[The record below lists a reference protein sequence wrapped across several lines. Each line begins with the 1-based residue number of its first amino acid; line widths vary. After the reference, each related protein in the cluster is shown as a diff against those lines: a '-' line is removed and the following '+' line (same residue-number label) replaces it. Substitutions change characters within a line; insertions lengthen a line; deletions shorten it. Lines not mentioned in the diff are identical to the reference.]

1 MTGAAITS
9 GQEAPVESPGVRSRR
24 RGSGFLAARA
34 GRRAIFYL
42 VLTFVAA
49 VFLVPYLFTLFAA
62 FKPIGKIFSEPA
74 WIPPSSLYLANFKYD
89 FESAGFYRYLGNTAL
104 VTVVLTA
111 GQVFFS
117 MLAAYAFARLSFP
130 GRDKIFWLY
139 LLTLMVPNAVTII
152 PLYAI
157 MREAH
162 LLNTY
167 YAIFLPYVFGAPYTI
182 FLMRQFF
189 RNIPQEVIDAARVD
203 GCSEWR
209 ILRRIVV
216 PLSRPVI
223 ITATLI
229 AFVFGW
235 NNFLWPL
242 IVTNSQNLYV
252 LTIGL
257 ANFQSNMDSQW
268 NYSLAASVITLV
280 PMALIFIIFQKH
292 IIRSISIT
300 QIR

>member
-1 MTGAAITS
+1 MSGATYS
-9 GQEAPVESPGVRSRR
+9 SRPGVRRR
-24 RGSGFLAARA
+24 TRAFLALRSVKLTV
-34 GRRAIFYL
+34 FYL
-42 VLTFVAA
+42 LLTAMA
-49 VFLVPYLFTLFAA
+49 LVFLGPYILTLFAA

-74 WIPPSSLYLANFKYD
+74 WTPPSFGYISNFKYD
-89 FESAGFYRYLGNTAL
+89 FESAGFYRYLANTAL
-104 VTVVLTA
+104 VTCILTI
-111 GQVFFS
+111 GQVVFS
-117 MLAAYAFARLSFP
+117 TLAAYAFARMRFP
-130 GRDKIFWLY
+130 GRDMIFWIY

-157 MREAH
+157 MREAG

-167 YAIFLPYVFGAPYTI
+167 WAIFLPYVFGAPYTI

-189 RNIPQEVIDAARVD
+189 RNIPQDVIDAARVD

-209 ILRRIVV
+209 ILLRVVV
-216 PLSRPVI
+216 PLSKPVI

-242 IVTNSQNLYV
+242 IVTNSQSLYV

-257 ANFQSNMDSQW
+257 ANFQSNMNSQW
-268 NYSLAASVITLV
+268 NYSLAGSVITLF
-280 PMALIFIIFQKH
+280 PMALIFAIFQRH
-292 IIRSISIT
+292 IIRSITLT

>member
-1 MTGAAITS
+1 M
-9 GQEAPVESPGVRSRR
+9 SP
-24 RGSGFLAARA
+24 FFAARA
-34 GRRAIFYL
+34 VKLTLFYL
-42 VLTFVAA
+42 LLTAMALVFLGPYVLTV
-49 VFLVPYLFTLFAA
+49 FAA
-62 FKPIGKIFSEPA
+62 FKPIGRIFSEPA
-74 WIPPSSLYLANFKYD
+74 WTPPSSLYLANFKYVLL
-89 FESAGFYRYLGNTAL
+89 SAGFLRYLGNTAL
-104 VTVVLTA
+104 VTAVLTV
-111 GQVFFS
+111 GQVVFS
-117 MLAAYAFARLSFP
+117 TLAAYAFARLSFP
-130 GRDKIFWLY
+130 GRDKIFWMY

-152 PLYAI
+152 PLYTI

-167 YAIFLPYVFGAPYTI
+167 WAIFLPYVFGAPYTI

-209 ILRRIVV
+209 ILARIVV
-216 PLSRPVI
+216 PLSKPVI

-242 IVTNSQNLYV
+242 IVTNSQGLYM
-252 LTIGL
+252 LTTGL
-257 ANFQSNMDSQW
+257 ANFQSNMNSQW
-268 NYSLAASVITLV
+268 NYSLAGSVITLF
-280 PMALIFIIFQKH
+280 PMALIFAIFQRH
-292 IIRSISIT
+292 IIRSITIT

>member
-1 MTGAAITS
+1 MSGATYS
-9 GQEAPVESPGVRSRR
+9 TRPGAQRR
-24 RGSGFLAARA
+24 QPGFLATRA
-34 GRRAIFYL
+34 AKLTLFYL
-42 VLTFVAA
+42 LLTAMAV
-49 VFLVPYLFTLFAA
+49 VFLMPYVFTVFAA

-74 WIPPSSLYLANFKYD
+74 WTPPGSLYFSNFRYD
-89 FESAGFYRYLGNTAL
+89 LLSAGFLRYLANTAL
-104 VTVVLTA
+104 VTCVLTA

-117 MLAAYAFARLSFP
+117 MLGAYAFARLNFP
-130 GRDKIFWLY
+130 GRDKIFWIY

-167 YAIFLPYVFGAPYTI
+167 WAIFLPYVFGAPYTI

-189 RNIPQEVIDAARVD
+189 RNIPQELIDAARVD

-209 ILRRIVV
+209 ILASIVV
-216 PLSRPVI
+216 PLSKPVI

-242 IVTNSQNLYV
+242 IVTNSQDLYV

-257 ANFQSNMDSQW
+257 ANFQSNMNSQW
-268 NYSLAASVITLV
+268 NYSLAGSVITLF
-280 PMALIFIIFQKH
+280 PMALVFAIFQKH

>member
-1 MTGAAITS
+1 MSGATYS
-9 GQEAPVESPGVRSRR
+9 TRPGVRRK
-24 RGSGFLAARA
+24 GSGFLATRA
-34 GRRAIFYL
+34 VKLILFYL
-42 VLTFVAA
+42 LLTAIAF

-62 FKPIGKIFSEPA
+62 FKPIGKIFTEPA
-74 WIPPSSLYLANFKYD
+74 WAPPSSLYFSNFTYD
-89 FESAGFYRYLGNTAL
+89 LFTNGFLRYLANTAL
-104 VTVVLTA
+104 VTCVLTV

-117 MLAAYAFARLSFP
+117 MLAAYAFARMSFP

-167 YAIFLPYVFGAPYTI
+167 WAIFLPYVFGAPYTI

-203 GCSEWR
+203 GCSEWH
-209 ILRRIVV
+209 ILARIVV
-216 PLSRPVI
+216 PLSKPVI

-242 IVTNSQNLYV
+242 IVTNSQSLYV

-257 ANFQSNMDSQW
+257 ANFQSNMNSQW
-268 NYSLAASVITLV
+268 NYTLAGSVITLF
-280 PMALIFIIFQKH
+280 PMALVFAIFQKH
-292 IIRSISIT
+292 IIRSITIT

>member
-1 MTGAAITS
+1 MR
-9 GQEAPVESPGVRSRR
+9 SP
-24 RGSGFLAARA
+24 GFLATRA
-34 GRRAIFYL
+34 VKLTVFYL
-42 VLTFVAA
+42 LLSAMAF
-49 VFLVPYLFTLFAA
+49 VFLGPYILTLFAA

-74 WIPPSSLYLANFKYD
+74 WRPPSSAYFANFRYD
-89 FESAGFYRYLGNTAL
+89 FVSAGFYRYLANTAL
-104 VTVVLTA
+104 VTGVLTL

-117 MLAAYAFARLSFP
+117 TLGAYAFARMNFP
-130 GRDKIFWLY
+130 GRDVIFWIY

-167 YAIFLPYVFGAPYTI
+167 WAIFLPYVFGAPYTI

-189 RNIPQEVIDAARVD
+189 RNLPQEVIDAARVD

-209 ILRRIVV
+209 ILARIVV
-216 PLSRPVI
+216 PLSKPVI
-223 ITATLI
+223 VTATLI

-242 IVTNSQNLYV
+242 IVTNSQSLYV

-257 ANFQSNMDSQW
+257 ANFQSNMNSQW
-268 NYSLAASVITLV
+268 NYSLAGSVITLF
-280 PMALIFIIFQKH
+280 PMALIFAIFQRH
-292 IIRSISIT
+292 IIRSIAIT

>member
-1 MTGAAITS
+1 MSRATL
-9 GQEAPVESPGVRSRR
+9 SRR
-24 RGSGFLAARA
+24 RGAAKPRPAGFLATRA
-34 GRRAIFYL
+34 AKLTLFYL
-42 VLTFVAA
+42 LLTAMAF
-49 VFLVPYLFTLFAA
+49 VFLGPYILTLFAA
-62 FKPIGKIFSEPA
+62 FKPISKIFSEPA
-74 WIPPSSLYLANFKYD
+74 WTPPHSLYLQNFTYD
-89 FESAGFYRYLGNTAL
+89 FQSAGFYRYLANTAL
-104 VTVVLTA
+104 VTGILTL

-117 MLAAYAFARLSFP
+117 TLGAYAFARMNFP
-130 GRDKIFWLY
+130 GRDTIFWIY

-167 YAIFLPYVFGAPYTI
+167 WAIFLPYVFGAPYTI

-209 ILRRIVV
+209 ILARIVI
-216 PLSRPVI
+216 PLSKPVI
-223 ITATLI
+223 VTATLI

-242 IVTNSQNLYV
+242 IVTNSNSLYV

-257 ANFQSNMDSQW
+257 AYFNSNMNAQW
-268 NYSLAASVITLV
+268 NYSLAGSVITLL
-280 PMALIFIIFQKH
+280 PMALIFALFQRH

>member
-1 MTGAAITS
+1 MSVSEGLNAARGAASRDFLATGAAKLT
-9 GQEAPVESPGVRSRR
+9 V
-24 RGSGFLAARA
+24 
-34 GRRAIFYL
+34 FYL
-42 VLTFVAA
+42 LLTAMA
-49 VFLVPYLFTLFAA
+49 LVFLGPYILTLFAA

-74 WIPPSSLYLANFKYD
+74 WTPPRSLDFANFKHD
-89 FESAGFYRYLGNTAL
+89 FVSAGFYRYLANTAL
-104 VTVVLTA
+104 VTGVLTL

-117 MLAAYAFARLSFP
+117 TLGAYAFARMRFP
-130 GRDKIFWLY
+130 GRDVIFWIY

-167 YAIFLPYVFGAPYTI
+167 WAIFLPYVFGAPYTI

-203 GCSEWR
+203 GSSELR
-209 ILRRIVV
+209 ILARIVL
-216 PLSRPVI
+216 PLSKPVI
-223 ITATLI
+223 VTATLI

-242 IVTNSQNLYV
+242 IVTNSQSLYV

-257 ANFQSNMDSQW
+257 ANFQSNMNSQW
-268 NYSLAASVITLV
+268 NYSLAGSVITLF
-280 PMALIFIIFQKH
+280 PMALVFAIFQRH

>member
-1 MTGAAITS
+1 MA
-9 GQEAPVESPGVRSRR
+9 
-24 RGSGFLAARA
+24 F
-34 GRRAIFYL
+34 
-42 VLTFVAA
+42 
-49 VFLVPYLFTLFAA
+49 VFLGPYILTLFAA

-74 WIPPSSLYLANFKYD
+74 WTPPSSLYLKNFTYD
-89 FESAGFYRYLGNTAL
+89 FEDAGFYRFLANTAL
-104 VTVVLTA
+104 VTGVLTI
-111 GQVFFS
+111 GQVVFS
-117 MLAAYAFARLSFP
+117 TLGAYAFARMNFP
-130 GRDKIFWLY
+130 GRDTIFWIY

-189 RNIPQEVIDAARVD
+189 RNIPQEVIDSARVD

-209 ILRRIVV
+209 ILTRIVV
-216 PLSRPVI
+216 PLSKPVL

-242 IVTNSQNLYV
+242 IVTNSNSLYV

-257 ANFQSNMDSQW
+257 AYFNSNMNAQW
-268 NYSLAASVITLV
+268 NYSLAGSVITLL
-280 PMALIFIIFQKH
+280 PMAVVFAIFQRH

>member
-1 MTGAAITS
+1 MSAA
-9 GQEAPVESPGVRSRR
+9 V
-24 RGSGFLAARA
+24 RGSRAGPGRA
-34 GRRAIFYL
+34 GRRAAGARAVRLVVFYL
-42 VLTFVAA
+42 LLTAMAV
-49 VFLVPYLFTLFAA
+49 VFLGPYVLTLFASV
-62 FKPIGKIFSEPA
+62 KPVGKIFSEPA
-74 WIPPSSLYLANFKYD
+74 WTPPGSLFWGNFSHD
-89 FESAGFYRYLGNTAL
+89 FSSAGGFLRFLGNTAL
-104 VTVVLTA
+104 VTCVLTA
-111 GQVFFS
+111 GQVVFS
-117 MLAAYAFARLSFP
+117 MMGAYAFARLDFP
-130 GRDKIFWLY
+130 GRDAIFWVY

-209 ILRRIVV
+209 ILARIVV
-216 PLSRPVI
+216 PLSKPVL

-242 IVTNSQNLYV
+242 IVTNSQSLYV

-257 ANFQSNMDSQW
+257 ANFQGNQNSQW
-268 NYSLAASVITLV
+268 NYSLAGSVITLL
-280 PMALIFIIFQKH
+280 PMAIVFAVFQRH
-292 IIRSISIT
+292 IIRSIAIT

>member
-1 MTGAAITS
+1 MSTFFA
-9 GQEAPVESPGVRSRR
+9 
-24 RGSGFLAARA
+24 LRA
-34 GRRAIFYL
+34 VKLTLFYL
-42 VLTFVAA
+42 LLTAMA
-49 VFLVPYLFTLFAA
+49 LVFLGPYILTVFAA

-74 WIPPSSLYLANFKYD
+74 WTPPSSLYLTNFRYD
-89 FESAGFYRYLGNTAL
+89 LVSAGFLRYLGNTAL
-104 VTVVLTA
+104 VTTVLTI
-111 GQVFFS
+111 GQVTFS
-117 MLAAYAFARLSFP
+117 GLAAYAFARLSFP
-130 GRDKIFWLY
+130 GRDKIFWMY

-152 PLYAI
+152 PLYTI

-167 YAIFLPYVFGAPYTI
+167 WAIFLPYVFGTPYTI

-209 ILRRIVV
+209 ILARIVV
-216 PLSRPVI
+216 PLSKPVI

-235 NNFLWPL
+235 NNFFWPL
-242 IVTNSQNLYV
+242 IVTNSQNLYM
-252 LTIGL
+252 LTTGL
-257 ANFQSNMDSQW
+257 ANFQSNMNSQW
-268 NYSLAASVITLV
+268 NYSLAGSVITLF
-280 PMALIFIIFQKH
+280 PMAVVFVIFQRH

>member
-1 MTGAAITS
+1 MSAA
-9 GQEAPVESPGVRSRR
+9 ADR
-24 RGSGFLAARA
+24 LAAAATRRA
-34 GRRAIFYL
+34 GERSGGLSTGGRAIRIGILYL
-42 VLTFVAA
+42 ILTVMAL
-49 VFLVPYLFTLFAA
+49 VFMVPYILTVFAA
-62 FKPIGKIFSEPA
+62 FKPISQIFSEPA
-74 WIPPSSLYLANFKYD
+74 WIPPHSLFLSNFRYDFVSGNFLRYLA
-89 FESAGFYRYLGNTAL
+89 NTAL
-104 VTVVLTA
+104 VTCVLTA
-111 GQVFFS
+111 GQVAFS
-117 MLAAYAFARLSFP
+117 IMGAYAFARLSFP

-152 PLYAI
+152 PLYAM

-162 LLNTY
+162 VLNTY
-167 YAIFLPYVFGAPYTI
+167 WAIFLPYVLGAPYTI

-209 ILRRIVV
+209 ILARIVV
-216 PLSRPVI
+216 PLSKPVI
-223 ITATLI
+223 VTATLI

-242 IVTNSQNLYV
+242 IVTNSPSHYV

-257 ANFQSNMDSQW
+257 ANFQSNINSQW
-268 NYSLAASVITLV
+268 NYSLAASVITLL
-280 PMALIFIIFQKH
+280 PLAIIFAVFQRH

>member
-1 MTGAAITS
+1 M
-9 GQEAPVESPGVRSRR
+9 
-24 RGSGFLAARA
+24 SGFFAMRA
-34 GRRAIFYL
+34 VKLTLFYL
-42 VLTFVAA
+42 LLTAMA
-49 VFLVPYLFTLFAA
+49 LVFLGPYILTVFAA
-62 FKPIGKIFSEPA
+62 FKPVGKIFSEPA
-74 WIPPSSLYLANFKYD
+74 WTPPSSLFFANFKYD
-89 FESAGFYRYLGNTAL
+89 LLSAGFLRYLANTAL
-104 VTVVLTA
+104 VTTVLTA
-111 GQVFFS
+111 GQVVFS
-117 MLAAYAFARLSFP
+117 TLAAYAFARLSFP

-152 PLYAI
+152 PLYTI

-167 YAIFLPYVFGAPYTI
+167 WAIFLPYVFGAPYTI

-189 RNIPQEVIDAARVD
+189 RHIPQEVIDAARVD

-209 ILRRIVV
+209 ILARIVI
-216 PLSRPVI
+216 PLSKPVL

-242 IVTNSQNLYV
+242 IVTNSQSLYV

-257 ANFQSNMDSQW
+257 ANFQSNMNSQW
-268 NYSLAASVITLV
+268 NYS
-280 PMALIFIIFQKH
+280 
-292 IIRSISIT
+292 
-300 QIR
+300 

>member
-1 MTGAAITS
+1 MTGSVLRIRLT
-9 GQEAPVESPGVRSRR
+9 
-24 RGSGFLAARA
+24 L
-34 GRRAIFYL
+34 FYL
-42 VLTFVAA
+42 LLTVMAL
-49 VFLVPYLFTLFAA
+49 VFMVPYIFTVFAA
-62 FKPIGKIFSEPA
+62 FKPIDQIFSEPA
-74 WIPPSSLYLANFKYD
+74 WVPPSSFYTANFAHD
-89 FESAGFYRYLGNTAL
+89 FFSAGFFRYLGNTVL
-104 VTVVLTA
+104 VTGVLTL

-117 MLAAYAFARLSFP
+117 VLAAYAFARLDFP
-130 GRDKIFWLY
+130 GRDKIFWIY

-152 PLYAI
+152 PLYSM

-182 FLMRQFF
+182 FLIRQFF

-203 GCSEWR
+203 GCSEWK
-209 ILRRIVV
+209 ILARIVV
-216 PLSRPVI
+216 PLSKPVI
-223 ITATLI
+223 VTATLI

-257 ANFQSNMDSQW
+257 ANFQSNMNSQW
-268 NYSLAASVITLV
+268 NYSLAASVITLF
-280 PMALIFIIFQKH
+280 PLALVFVIFQRH
-292 IIRSISIT
+292 IIRSISLT

>member
-1 MTGAAITS
+1 MSTRSEMDAPEGLKTTRGTAA
-9 GQEAPVESPGVRSRR
+9 A
-24 RGSGFLAARA
+24 GFLATRA
-34 GRRAIFYL
+34 AKLTIFYL
-42 VLTFVAA
+42 LLTAMAF
-49 VFLVPYLFTLFAA
+49 VFLGPYILTLFAA

-74 WIPPSSLYLANFKYD
+74 WTPPASLDFANFRHD
-89 FESAGFYRYLGNTAL
+89 FVSAGFYRYLANTAL
-104 VTVVLTA
+104 VTGILTV
-111 GQVFFS
+111 GQVVFS
-117 MLAAYAFARLSFP
+117 TLGAYAFARMRFP
-130 GRDKIFWLY
+130 GRDVIFWIY

-167 YAIFLPYVFGAPYTI
+167 WAIFLPYVFGAPYTI

-203 GCSEWR
+203 GSSELR
-209 ILRRIVV
+209 ILVRIVL
-216 PLSRPVI
+216 PLSKPVLV
-223 ITATLI
+223 TATLI

-242 IVTNSQNLYV
+242 IVTNSQGLYV

-257 ANFQSNMDSQW
+257 ANFQSNMNAQW
-268 NYSLAASVITLV
+268 NYSLAGSVITLF
-280 PMALIFIIFQKH
+280 PMALVFAIFQRH
-292 IIRSISIT
+292 IIRSITIT

>member
-1 MTGAAITS
+1 MSGAAITS
-9 GQEAPVESPGVRSRR
+9 DQDAPPLGSRR
-24 RGSGFLAARA
+24 RGSRGFPFARA
-34 GRRAIFYL
+34 GRQAIFYL
-42 VLTFVAA
+42 VLTVVAA

-62 FKPIGKIFSEPA
+62 FKPIGKIFSQPA
-74 WIPPSSLYLANFKYD
+74 WIPPNSLYLANFSHD
-89 FESAGFYRYLGNTAL
+89 FVSGGFYRYLGNTAL
-104 VTVVLTA
+104 VTVVLTL

-189 RNIPQEVIDAARVD
+189 RNIPQEVIDAARCD

-268 NYSLAASVITLV
+268 NYSLAGSVITLV
-280 PMALIFIIFQKH
+280 PLALVFIIFQKQ